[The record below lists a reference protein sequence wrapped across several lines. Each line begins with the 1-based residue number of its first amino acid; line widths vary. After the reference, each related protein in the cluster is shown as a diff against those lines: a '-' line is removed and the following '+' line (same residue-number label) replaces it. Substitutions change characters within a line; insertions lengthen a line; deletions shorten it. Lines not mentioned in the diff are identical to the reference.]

1 MVETTFLSLATFL
14 AVVTAVAGVY
24 SIMTD
29 LFLCD
34 RARVS
39 RRIEAEFLKHQ
50 RGQPRRSSLFKD
62 PTQFIVDLPAN
73 ECGETG
79 WRQWFEAMID
89 QSGLVLTPE
98 RLLAQSIAAGVFA
111 GTVVGIACQKPLA
124 GLAAALLGAA
134 LPTAYVQR
142 VRNAR
147 SEKLLRQLPDA
158 FELIARVVRAGQ
170 TLSLALRAVSD
181 EFPPPIAVEFASC
194 YEQQNLGLSTE
205 ASLRELARRTGLL
218 EIKIFVLALLV
229 QQQTGGNLA
238 ELLEKLSG
246 IIRER
251 FQIRGQIRTL
261 TAEGRAQAA
270 VLLILPVAMFGLI
283 LVLNREYANVILARP
298 MLIVGC
304 LVSEAIGALWIRQI
318 TNFDF

>member
-14 AVVTAVAGVY
+14 AVVTAIAGIY

-29 LFLCD
+29 VFLYD
-34 RARVS
+34 RTRIN
-39 RRIEAEFLKHQ
+39 RRIEAEFLNRQ
-50 RGQPRRSSLFKD
+50 RGQPRRTSLFKD
-62 PTQFIVDLPAN
+62 PAQFIVDLPSSDS
-73 ECGETG
+73 GETG
-79 WRQWFEAMID
+79 WRQRFEAMID

-98 RLLAQSIAAGVFA
+98 RLLAQSVAAGIFA
-111 GTVVGIACQKPLA
+111 GTVAGIVCQKPLA
-124 GLAAALLGAA
+124 AVIAAGLGAA
-134 LPTAYVQR
+134 LPIVYVQR

-170 TLSLALRAVSD
+170 TLALALRAVAD

-205 ASLRELARRTGLL
+205 ASLRDLARRTGLL

-270 VLLILPVAMFGLI
+270 VLLVLPVAMFGLI
-283 LVLNREYANVILARP
+283 MLLNREYANIILARP

-304 LVSEAIGALWIRQI
+304 LVSEGIGALWIRQI

>member
-1 MVETTFLSLATFL
+1 
-14 AVVTAVAGVY
+14 
-24 SIMTD
+24 MTD
-29 LFLCD
+29 LFLYD
-34 RARVS
+34 RARIS

-50 RGQPRRSSLFKD
+50 RGQQRRSSLFKD
-62 PTQFIVDLPAN
+62 PTQFIVDLPAH
-73 ECGETG
+73 ESSETG
-79 WRQWFEAMID
+79 WRQRFEAMID

-98 RLLAQSIAAGVFA
+98 RLLAQSAAAAVFV

-134 LPTAYVQR
+134 LPIAYVQR

-170 TLSLALRAVSD
+170 TLSLALRAVAD
-181 EFPPPIAVEFASC
+181 EFPSPIAVEFASC

-205 ASLRELARRTGLL
+205 ASLRDLARRTGLL

-283 LVLNREYANVILARP
+283 LVLNREYANIILARP

>member
-1 MVETTFLSLATFL
+1 VEATFLSVTTFL
-14 AVVTAVAGVY
+14 AVVTAIAGIY
-24 SIMTD
+24 SILTD
-29 LFLCD
+29 LFLRD
-34 RARVS
+34 RTRIS

-50 RGQPRRSSLFKD
+50 RGQTRRSSLFKD
-62 PTQFIVDLPAN
+62 PTQFLVNVPA
-73 ECGETG
+73 EPKTEGSF
-79 WRQWFEAMID
+79 RQRLEAMID
-89 QSGLVLTPE
+89 QSGLALTPG
-98 RLLAQSIAAGVFA
+98 RLLAQSAAAGVFL
-111 GTVVGIACQKPLA
+111 GTVLGLVCQKPLA
-124 GLAAALLGAA
+124 GVIGTPIGAA
-134 LPTAYVQR
+134 IPILYVQR

-158 FELIARVVRAGQ
+158 FDLIARVVRAGQ

-181 EFPPPIAVEFASC
+181 EFPPPIAVEFACC
-194 YEQQNLGLSTE
+194 YEQQNLGLSSE

-270 VLLILPVAMFGLI
+270 ILLVLPVVMFGLI
-283 LVLNREYANVILARP
+283 LLLNRDYANIILARP
-298 MLIVGC
+298 ELILGC
-304 LVSEAIGALWIRQI
+304 LASEAIGALWIRQI